1 LGLAYEMSREFETAI
16 LTYKKGL
23 ELYGEN
29 DQFSF
34 HIGACYA
41 ELGKINLA
49 VPPFQEAI
57 RLNPKNADAM
67 NYLGYLWTDQ
77 GIRLDEAIDLIRK
90 ALEIDPENPAY
101 MDSLGWAYYKKGMIQ
116 DAVKMLEAAVQKV
129 PEDNLI
135 RLHLG
140 DAYFE
145 NGQWDRALE
154 EWEESLRL
162 NPNNKSLKKKV
173 EEIKVKFEIRNLKL
187 KTNSQL

>member
-1 LGLAYEMSREFETAI
+1 
-16 LTYKKGL
+16 
-23 ELYGEN
+23 
-29 DQFSF
+29 
-34 HIGACYA
+34 
-41 ELGKINLA
+41 
-49 VPPFQEAI
+49 
-57 RLNPKNADAM
+57 
-67 NYLGYLWTDQ
+67 
-77 GIRLDEAIDLIRK
+77 
-90 ALEIDPENPAY
+90 
-101 MDSLGWAYYKKGMIQ
+101 MIQ

-173 EEIKVKFEIRNLKL
+173 EEIKVKFEIRNPKL
-187 KTNSQL
+187 ETNPQL